1 MTQTEYIRYKYNYDQ
16 LTGIITLK
24 SSAYQ
29 KLVGKEMGQLYFPK
43 GREKPYIRFQL
54 HNGKD
59 TEQAKQLGL
68 PNHMFAH
75 RAAWIISYGDIPDGY
90 QIDHIDHDGTNNK
103 LENLRCVTA
112 QENQRN
118 RKLDVRNKSG
128 MNGIRE
134 RKRKNAIDIYYEVQ
148 TRTLSKYTYIGSYN
162 TLDEAIAARDAF
174 YLAEGNFHHNHGL
187 LEPQS

>member
-1 MTQTEYIRYKYNYDQ
+1 VTQTEYIRYKYNYDP
-16 LTGIITLK
+16 LTGIISLK
-24 SSAYQ
+24 ESKFA
-29 KLVGKEMGQLYFPK
+29 KLIGKQMGKLYKPH
-43 GREKPYIRFQL
+43 GVMSPYIRFQL

-134 RKRKNAIDIYYEVQ
+134 RKNGKFEVS
-148 TRTLSKYTYIGSYN
+148 TKTFGKYTYIGSYC

-174 YLAEGNFHHNHGL
+174 YLAEGNFHQNHGL
-187 LEPQS
+187 LEPQV